1 MSLELRNVDW
11 QAGFKKII
19 TDISL
24 KVEPGEFLGLI
35 GPNGSGKTT
44 LMSVLGGLKRPSRGD
59 ATLDGQALKQI
70 GRRNLARRIGFVE
83 QQATTIDRITVAEA
97 VSLGRTPYLSLL
109 SRWSERDDAVVR
121 DALDAVDMRAMSDRV
136 WQTLSGGEKQ
146 RVHIARALAQ
156 EPEYLLLDE
165 PTNHLD
171 IRHQLG
177 LMELVRT
184 LPVTVVAALH
194 DLNHAAL
201 FCDRIAIVDH
211 GKIYAIGA
219 PGDIITS
226 ENLRDVFGISATVE
240 PDDLHPGRCMIR
252 YHAGSS
258 IPKLNSGTD
267 TPTAKLAEDV
277 KKGRVA

>member
-19 TDISL
+19 TDVSIN
-24 KVEPGEFLGLI
+24 VEPGEFLGLI

-44 LMSVLGGLKRPSRGD
+44 LMSVLGGLRRPSRGD
-59 ATLDGQALKQI
+59 AILDGQALKHI

-97 VSLGRTPYLSLL
+97 VALGRTPYLSLL
-109 SRWSERDDAVVR
+109 SRWSDRDDAVVA

-177 LMELVRT
+177 LMDLMRT

-201 FCDRIAIVDH
+201 FCDRIAIMDH
-211 GKIYAIGA
+211 GKLFGIGTPHEMMTA
-219 PGDIITS
+219 

-252 YHAGSS
+252 YHAGSAR
-258 IPKLNSGTD
+258 PDTD
-267 TPTAKLAEDV
+267 SANEMLAEEP

>member
-1 MSLELRNVDW
+1 MLFRS
-11 QAGFKKII
+11 
-19 TDISL
+19 
-24 KVEPGEFLGLI
+24 
-35 GPNGSGKTT
+35 
-44 LMSVLGGLKRPSRGD
+44 
-59 ATLDGQALKQI
+59 
-70 GRRNLARRIGFVE
+70 
-83 QQATTIDRITVAEA
+83 
-97 VSLGRTPYLSLL
+97 
-109 SRWSERDDAVVR
+109 
-121 DALDAVDMRAMSDRV
+121 
-136 WQTLSGGEKQ
+136 
-146 RVHIARALAQ
+146 IARALAQ

-267 TPTAKLAEDV
+267 TPTAKLAEDT